1 MFCGDDKFDIIKT
14 YKRKKWGKKPLH
26 WEFSPPMFAF
36 FFRFFWIILN
46 WVWCQLLFCMITAE
60 WVPQSWN
67 EQPFSVL
74 ACLSTHRQTLK
85 CSASTQ
91 NGSREGR
98 LKGGGIGLML
108 VRGNFMAIH
117 PSNES
122 CHFIYKK
129 EEIFSPCW
137 TDLLTHFI
145 VQWGKKNSLKF
156 NACSRYSQYIFIV
169 FYAWEF
175 HTSLSYGACG
185 DGAAWPLLIAHRR
198 GLV

>member
-1 MFCGDDKFDIIKT
+1 
-14 YKRKKWGKKPLH
+14 
-26 WEFSPPMFAF
+26 
-36 FFRFFWIILN
+36 
-46 WVWCQLLFCMITAE
+46 MITAD
-60 WVPQSWN
+60 WVPQSWS
-67 EQPFSVL
+67 EQPFCL
-74 ACLSTHRQTLK
+74 FACLSTHRQTLK

-91 NGSREGR
+91 NGSPEGR
-98 LKGGGIGLML
+98 LKGVVGGLML

-145 VQWGKKNSLKF
+145 AQWGTKRWNLMPAPGKVSIFSLF
-156 NACSRYSQYIFIV
+156 FLCLRV
-169 FYAWEF
+169 P

-185 DGAAWPLLIAHRR
+185 DGAAWPLLIAHWHALAWRR
-198 GLV
+198 PIHHPYSSVQSAELHTGPF